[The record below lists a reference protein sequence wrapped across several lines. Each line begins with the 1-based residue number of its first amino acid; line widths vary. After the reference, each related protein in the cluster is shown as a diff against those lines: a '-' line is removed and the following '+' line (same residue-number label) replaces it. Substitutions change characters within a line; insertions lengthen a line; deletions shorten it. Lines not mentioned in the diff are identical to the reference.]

1 MQLQYLDFDF
11 SEDGE
16 GTGTWDAMASVTP
29 PQWPALLH
37 EVAQVLRW
45 AHDTFAGQRGP
56 VEEGGDW
63 DFDLQCAQEVVTP
76 QHLHYDVDERVLSV
90 HTDSTSSQRHTLSLS
105 LSGSAHFSV
114 ALREHFGL
122 D

>member
-1 MQLQYLDFDF
+1 MHLQYLDFDF

-16 GTGTWDAMASVTP
+16 GTCTWDAMASVTP
-29 PQWPALLH
+29 QQWPALQQ

-45 AHDTFAGQRGP
+45 AHGTFAGQRGP

-63 DFDLQCAQEVVTP
+63 DFDLQCVQEVVTP
-76 QHLHYDVDERVLSV
+76 QHLQYDVDEQALSV
-90 HTDSTSSQRHTLSLS
+90 QTDSTSSQRHTLSLS
-105 LSGSAHFSV
+105 LSGSAHFSA

>member
-1 MQLQYLDFDF
+1 MHLQYLDFDF

-16 GTGTWDAMASVTP
+16 GTGTWDAMASATP
-29 PQWPALLH
+29 QQWPALLD

-45 AHDTFAGQRGP
+45 AHNHFAGQRGP

-63 DFDLQCAQEVVTP
+63 DFDLQCVQEVVTP
-76 QHLHYDVDERVLSV
+76 QQLHYDVDEQTLRMQ
-90 HTDSTSSQRHTLSLS
+90 TDSASSQRHTLSLS
-105 LSGSAHFSV
+105 ISGNTHFSA
-114 ALREHFGL
+114 ALRAHFGL

>member
-29 PQWPALLH
+29 QQWPALLDEAARLLH
-37 EVAQVLRW
+37 W

-56 VEEGGDW
+56 VEEGGAW
-63 DFDLQCAQEVVTP
+63 DFDLQCVQEVTTL
-76 QHLHYDVDERVLSV
+76 QHLHYDEDAQVLRVQ
-90 HTDSTSSQRHTLSLS
+90 TDSAGSQRHTLSLS
-105 LSGSAHFSV
+105 LSGTAHFSASV
-114 ALREHFGL
+114 RDRFGL

>member
-1 MQLQYLDFDF
+1 MHLQYLDFDF

-29 PQWPALLH
+29 QHWPALLD
-37 EVAQVLRW
+37 EVAHLLGW
-45 AHDTFAGQRGP
+45 AHAHFADQRGP

-63 DFDLQCAQEVVTP
+63 DFDLQCVQEVTTP
-76 QHLHYDVDERVLSV
+76 QHLHYDVHTHTLRVHS
-90 HTDSTSSQRHTLSLS
+90 DSASSQRHTLSLS
-105 LSGSAHFSV
+105 ISGSAQFGA
-114 ALREHFGL
+114 ALRAQFGL